1 MKNIQKIFA
10 LFLISA
16 LLFSSCLKR
25 EVIQKDTTSKE
36 LTIWN
41 LFDDTAVFE

>member
-1 MKNIQKIFA
+1 MKKIFA
-10 LFLISA
+10 LFLISG

-25 EVIQKDTTSKE
+25 EKVVIDNAPKE

-41 LFDDTAVFE
+41 LFDESAVFE